1 MLSGAALGVAMA
13 GLSLGAILAGML
25 IGALAGVVFG
35 LMLWVEAAELPEAPI
50 PAVARAV
57 APRRGRR
64 DAGDRS
70 ARPLERSD

>member
-1 MLSGAALGVAMA
+1 
-13 GLSLGAILAGML
+13 ML

-57 APRRGRR
+57 APRSGRR